1 VPSPEGAG
9 LHVQAAAVRD
19 GFALEAAFSVR
30 PGETLALVGPSGAGK
45 TTCLSLVAGLHP
57 LREGHVVC
65 DGETWSDAGRGVHR
79 APDERRVGLV
89 FQDGALFPHL
99 SVRDNVLFGARARH
113 GGREGRRR
121 ADQWLA
127 RLALDVM
134 AGRPVTRLSGG
145 ERQRVALARALAS
158 GPSVLL
164 LDEPFAALDVQARR
178 AVRGEL
184 RAFLQEV
191 GLPTVVVAHDP
202 LDALVFGDRIVV
214 LEGGRVTQ
222 SGPRGE
228 LLARPRTPFVAELA
242 GLNVHRA
249 DVAPGTGLKEARS
262 GDVVFH
268 VLADGLSGSAYLA
281 FAPSEV
287 ILSTEPRAGS
297 VQNAFAGEIREI
309 APLPDR
315 LRVTVAAGVT
325 LIAEATREAAQAL
338 ALAPGRRVWALVK
351 ATAIRVY
358 P

>member
-1 VPSPEGAG
+1 VRSPEAG
-9 LHVQAAAVRD
+9 LHVQACAVLD
-19 GFALEAAFSVR
+19 GFSLDAAFSVP

-45 TTCLSLVAGLHP
+45 TTCLSLVAGLRR
-57 LREGHVVC
+57 LREGRVAC
-65 DGETWSDAGRGVHR
+65 DGETWSDTRRGVHL

-99 SVRDNVLFGARARH
+99 SVRENVLFGARARH
-113 GGREGRRR
+113 GAREGAKR
-121 ADQWLA
+121 ADHWIR
-127 RLALDVM
+127 RLALEGM
-134 AGRPVTRLSGG
+134 GARPVTRLSGG
-145 ERQRVALARALAS
+145 ERQKVALARALAS

-164 LDEPFAALDVQARR
+164 LDEPFAALDLQARR

-214 LEGGRVTQ
+214 LEEGRVTQ
-222 SGPRGE
+222 AGPRAE
-228 LLARPRTPFVAELA
+228 LLGRPRTSFVAELA

-249 DVAPGTGLKEARS
+249 EVAPGTGLKEAKS
-262 GDVVFH
+262 GQAVFH
-268 VLADGLSGSAYLA
+268 VLADGVAGPAYLA

-287 ILSTEPRAGS
+287 ILSTEPRGGS
-297 VQNAFAGEIREI
+297 AQNAFQGEVREI

-315 LRVTVAAGVT
+315 LRVTVAAGVP

-338 ALAPGRRVWALVK
+338 ALAPGQHVWAFVK